1 MNTMSYVFF
10 GPTPPALVYGLPLA
24 GGGRV
29 AGLAEARRVGRH
41 ASQGTLRMVAN
52 EMIVEPLFSTLA
64 NDPELGRIV
73 PLFVEEM
80 PGRVGQLT
88 ARLESADWDGL
99 RQVAHQMKGA
109 AGSYGFQPI
118 TPVAARLEQAIK
130 DGQAESEIRRLA
142 EELIALC
149 SRVRAG
155 SPQ

>member
-1 MNTMSYVFF
+1 
-10 GPTPPALVYGLPLA
+10 
-24 GGGRV
+24 
-29 AGLAEARRVGRH
+29 
-41 ASQGTLRMVAN
+41 MVAN
-52 EMIVEPLFSTLA
+52 ELVVEPLYSTLA
-64 NDPELGRIV
+64 NDSELGRIV

-88 ARLESADWDGL
+88 ARLESGDWNGV

-130 DGQAESEIRRLA
+130 DGQSESEIHRLA
-142 EELIALC
+142 EELIAMC
-149 SRVRAG
+149 SRVRTG